1 MNEFYIFN
9 LIGKMTIKELLQLC
23 QREIDKWNW
32 DKTVYISSDDE
43 WNEYHELLFAF
54 ETTPKDVEEVI
65 KWSNTDLEDI
75 KRYHKIEEIA
85 LLW

>member
-1 MNEFYIFN
+1 
-9 LIGKMTIKELLQLC
+9 MTIKELLQLC
-23 QREIDKWNW
+23 QKEVDKWNW

-65 KWSNTDLEDI
+65 KCSNTDLLDI
-75 KRYHKIEEIA
+75 QRYHKIEEIA

>member
-1 MNEFYIFN
+1 
-9 LIGKMTIKELLQLC
+9 MTIKELLQLC
-23 QREIDKWNW
+23 QKEIDKWNW

-54 ETTPKDVEEVI
+54 ETTRKDVEEVI

-75 KRYHKIEEIA
+75 KRYHTIEEIA
-85 LLW
+85 LWW